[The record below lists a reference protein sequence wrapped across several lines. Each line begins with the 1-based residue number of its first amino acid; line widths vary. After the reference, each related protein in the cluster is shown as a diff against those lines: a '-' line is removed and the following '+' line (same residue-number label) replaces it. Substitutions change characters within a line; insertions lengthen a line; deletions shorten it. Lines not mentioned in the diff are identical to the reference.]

1 MITTFPRPLQRC
13 IAVTLLLS
21 ATLLLPQASRAHS
34 KGLYST
40 RAEAEQR
47 AKQLGCDEV
56 HNNNGR
62 WMPCSNEAMLHKE
75 LRKE

>member
-1 MITTFPRPLQRC
+1 MITTFLHRC
-13 IAVTLLLS
+13 AAVTVLLS
-21 ATLLLPQASRAHS
+21 ATLLLTQASWAHS

-47 AKQLGCDEV
+47 AKQLGCDGV

-62 WMPCSNEAMLHKE
+62 WMPCSDEAMLHKE

>member
-1 MITTFPRPLQRC
+1 MITTFPQRC
-13 IAVTLLLS
+13 AAVTVLLS
-21 ATLLLPQASRAHS
+21 ASLLLPQASWAHS

-40 RAEAEQR
+40 RAEAKQR
-47 AKQLGCDEV
+47 AKQLGCDGV

-62 WMPCSNEAMLHKE
+62 WMPCSDEAMLHKE

>member
-1 MITTFPRPLQRC
+1 MISPVPQRC
-13 IAVTLLLS
+13 AAVTMLLS
-21 ATLLLPQASRAHS
+21 ATLLLPQASWAHS

-47 AKQLGCDEV
+47 AKQLGCDGV
-56 HNNNGR
+56 HDNNGR
-62 WMPCSNEAMLHKE
+62 WMPCSDEAMLHKE